1 MAKQTAGVVELPGRI
16 SVLRS
21 DLNFEVGPIRPPS
34 EAHSLLIRAT
44 RNCPWNR
51 CHFCPVYKGEK
62 FSLRT
67 VEEIKKDI
75 QTAREIADEIR
86 AMAWKG
92 VLGDRV
98 QEAAA
103 LAFRNAPNDS
113 FRQVALWLY
122 FGGESV
128 FLQDANTLV
137 MRTPELVEVLRFL
150 RQTFPQLKRVT
161 IYARSHTAARKKP
174 NEYQELLKAGLDR
187 IHIGLETG
195 YDPLLEYIE
204 KGCTAEDEIKGGKLI
219 RESGIE
225 FSEYVMPGLGGK
237 KWSREHAEA
246 TASVLNEIDPHF
258 IRIRSLVVPPGT
270 RLWEKINRGEFE
282 PLDEDGVAREIH
294 TFISRLKCHS
304 RVTSDHIMNL
314 LEEVEGKLPE
324 DKTRMLAALE
334 RYLGLDPED
343 KLIFRVGRRLAA
355 VGGSAFRNLDELD
368 DPDKREAIEELLER
382 LNIHSPEDLDEAI
395 NKIREQFI

>member
-1 MAKQTAGVVELPGRI
+1 MP
-16 SVLRS
+16 SS

-34 EAHSLLIRAT
+34 EAQSLLIRAT

-75 QTAREIADEIR
+75 LTAKEIADEIR
-86 AMAWKG
+86 AMSWKG
-92 VLGDRV
+92 GLGDRP

-103 LAFRNAPNDS
+103 LAYRNAPNDS
-113 FRQVALWLY
+113 YRQVALWLY
-122 FGGESV
+122 FGGESA

-137 MRTPELVEVLRFL
+137 MRTPELVAVLKFL
-150 RQTFPQLKRVT
+150 RQTFPDLRRVT

-174 NEYQELLKAGLDR
+174 EEYRELNRAGLDR

-204 KGCTAEDEIKGGKLI
+204 KGCTAEEEIRGGKMI

-225 FSEYVMPGLGGK
+225 LSEYVMPGLGGK

-246 TASVLNEIDPHF
+246 TAAVLNEIDPYF
-258 IRIRSLVVPPGT
+258 IRIRSLIVSPGT
-270 RLWEKINRGEFE
+270 RLGEKLESGEFST
-282 PLDEDGVAREIH
+282 LDEDDVVREIH
-294 TFISRLKCHS
+294 TFISRLECHA

-314 LEEVEGKLPE
+314 LEEVEGKMPE
-324 DKTRMLAALE
+324 DKPRMLAALD
-334 RYLGLDPED
+334 RYLGLDPDD

-355 VGGSAFRNLDELD
+355 AGGSVFRNLDDLD
-368 DPDKREAIEELLER
+368 DSDKRQAIEELLER
-382 LNIHSPEDLDEAI
+382 LNIHSSEDLDEAI

>member
-1 MAKQTAGVVELPGRI
+1 MF
-16 SVLRS
+16 RS

-34 EAHSLLIRAT
+34 EAQSLLLRAT

-67 VEEIKKDI
+67 VEEIKQDI
-75 QTAREIADEIR
+75 LTAKEIADEIR
-86 AMAWKG
+86 AMSWKG
-92 VLGDRV
+92 GLGDRT

-103 LAFRNAPNDS
+103 LAYRNAPNDS

-122 FGGESV
+122 FGGESA

-137 MRTPELVEVLRFL
+137 MRTPELVEVLKFL
-150 RQTFPQLKRVT
+150 RLTFPELKRVT

-174 NEYQELLKAGLDR
+174 EEYRELNRAGLDR

-195 YDPLLEYIE
+195 YDPLLEYID
-204 KGCTAEDEIKGGKLI
+204 KGCTAEEEIRGGKMI

-225 FSEYVMPGLGGK
+225 LSEYVMPGLGGK

-246 TASVLNEIDPHF
+246 TAAVLTQIDPHF
-258 IRIRSLVVPPGT
+258 IRIRSLIVPPGS
-270 RLWEKINRGEFE
+270 RLSEKMESGEFS
-282 PLDEDGVAREIH
+282 PLDEDEVIREIH
-294 TFISRLKCHS
+294 TFISGLECHS

-324 DKTRMLAALE
+324 DKPRMLAALE

-355 VGGSAFRNLDELD
+355 AGGSVFRNLEELD
-368 DPDKREAIEELLER
+368 DPDKRQAIEELLER
-382 LNIHSPEDLDEAI
+382 LNIHSSEDLNEAI
-395 NKIREQFI
+395 TKIREQFI